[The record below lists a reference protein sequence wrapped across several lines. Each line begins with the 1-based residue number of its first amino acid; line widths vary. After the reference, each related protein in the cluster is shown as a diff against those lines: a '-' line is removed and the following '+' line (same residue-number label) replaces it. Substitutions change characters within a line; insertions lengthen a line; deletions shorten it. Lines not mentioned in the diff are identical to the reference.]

1 MTELGQKLTEAREA
15 KGLSI
20 DQLHEIT
27 KIQKRHLVAIEEGNY
42 NVLPGTFYARAFIKQ
57 YADAVG
63 LNGEELLVEYQ
74 STIPQSEKHDV
85 PQVST
90 GQKTQE
96 TMQKSSSWPI
106 ADHMPKILIALLVI
120 AFGVVVWFVIQAL
133 TGKDDRQ
140 VPNAQSEKIEVQK
153 AKNSPLDTKKDEEK
167 AEEPKKE
174 EPKKEEPK
182 KEEPKKEEPKKE
194 EPKKEEPKK
203 EEPKKE
209 EPKKEEPKKEEQKGQ
224 PAGENEI
231 KLVGTDKITSTLE
244 IHNNKA
250 LELEITTKDASYI
263 GIKNE
268 AGNDIFSGTL
278 QAGQTQKYDL
288 STAKEV
294 NLNIGSAPNVEFK
307 LNGQVVTF
315 PLNPE
320 ENYHQKFLIKN
331 QGIGQPAQ

>member
-1 MTELGQKLTEAREA
+1 MTELGQKLKEARGT

-42 NVLPGTFYARAFIKQ
+42 DVLPGAFYARAFIKQ

-74 STIPQSEKHDV
+74 STIPQSEKRDV

-106 ADHMPKILIALLVI
+106 ADHMPKILVALLVI
-120 AFGVVVWFVIQAL
+120 AIGVVIWFVFQAF
-133 TGKDDRQ
+133 TGKDDEK
-140 VPNAQSEKIEVQK
+140 VPNAQSEKIEVKK
-153 AKNSPLDTKKDEEK
+153 AENSPLDTKKDEVK

-182 KEEPKKEEPKKE
+182 KEE
-194 EPKKEEPKK
+194 
-203 EEPKKE
+203 
-209 EPKKEEPKKEEQKGQ
+209 Q
-224 PAGENEI
+224 PAQPTGQQEV
-231 KLVGTDKITSTLE
+231 KVVGTTGKVSTLE
-244 IHNNKA
+244 IHNNKT
-250 LELEITTKDASYI
+250 LELEISGKGASYVDV
-263 GIKNE
+263 KDD
-268 AGNDIFSGTL
+268 AGNEILNTTVQD
-278 QAGQTQKYDL
+278 GQTEKRDL

-294 NLNIGSAPNVEFK
+294 RLNIGNATNVEVK
-307 LNGQVVTF
+307 LNGQVVAY
-315 PLNPE
+315 PLDPE
-320 ENYHQKFLIKN
+320 KELHQRLVIKN
-331 QGIGQPAQ
+331 QGVEQPAQ

>member
-42 NVLPGTFYARAFIKQ
+42 GVLPGAFYARAFIKQ

-74 STIPQSEKHDV
+74 STIPQSENREV

-106 ADHMPKILIALLVI
+106 ADHMPKILIVLLVI

-153 AKNSPLDTKKDEEK
+153 AKDSPLDTKKDEVK

-182 KEEPKKEEPKKE
+182 KEE
-194 EPKKEEPKK
+194 
-203 EEPKKE
+203 
-209 EPKKEEPKKEEQKGQ
+209 Q
-224 PAGENEI
+224 PAQPTGQQEV
-231 KLVGTDKITSTLE
+231 KLVGTSGKVSTFE
-244 IHNNKA
+244 IHNNKT
-250 LELEITTKDASYI
+250 LELEISGKGASYVDV
-263 GIKNE
+263 KDDADNE
-268 AGNDIFSGTL
+268 ILNTTVQS
-278 QAGQTQKYDL
+278 GQTEKRDL
-288 STAKEV
+288 STVKEV
-294 NLNIGSAPNVEFK
+294 RLNIGNAPNVEIK

-315 PLNPE
+315 PLDPAKE
-320 ENYHQKFLIKN
+320 YHQRLVIKN
-331 QGIGQPAQ
+331 QGIGQAAQ

>member
-1 MTELGQKLTEAREA
+1 MTELGQKLKEAREA

-42 NVLPGTFYARAFIKQ
+42 DVLPGAFYARAFIKQ

-74 STIPQSEKHDV
+74 STIPQSEKREV

-106 ADHMPKILIALLVI
+106 ADHMPKILVALLVI
-120 AFGVVVWFVIQAL
+120 ACGVVIWFVFQAL
-133 TGKDDRQ
+133 TGKDDEK
-140 VPNAQSEKIEVQK
+140 VPSAQSEKIEVKK
-153 AKNSPLDTKKDEEK
+153 AENSPLDTKKEEAK

-182 KEEPKKEEPKKE
+182 KEE
-194 EPKKEEPKK
+194 
-203 EEPKKE
+203 
-209 EPKKEEPKKEEQKGQ
+209 Q
-224 PAGENEI
+224 PAQPTGQQEV
-231 KLVGTDKITSTLE
+231 KVVGTTGKVSTLE
-244 IHNNKA
+244 IHNNKT
-250 LELEITTKDASYI
+250 LELEIIAKGTSYVDVKDD
-263 GIKNE
+263 
-268 AGNDIFSGTL
+268 AGNEILNTTVQD
-278 QAGQTQKYDL
+278 GQTEKRDV

-294 NLNIGSAPNVEFK
+294 RLNIGNATNVEVK
-307 LNGQVVTF
+307 LNGQVVAF
-315 PLNPE
+315 PLDPE
-320 ENYHQKFLIKN
+320 KELHQRLVIKN
-331 QGIGQPAQ
+331 QGIEQPAQ

>member
-42 NVLPGTFYARAFIKQ
+42 DVLPGAFYARAFIKQ

-182 KEEPKKEEPKKE
+182 KEE
-194 EPKKEEPKK
+194 
-203 EEPKKE
+203 
-209 EPKKEEPKKEEQKGQ
+209 Q
-224 PAGENEI
+224 PAQPTGQQEI
-231 KLVGTDKITSTLE
+231 KVVGTTGKVSTLE
-244 IHNNKA
+244 IHNNKT
-250 LELEITTKDASYI
+250 LELEISGKGASYVDV
-263 GIKNE
+263 KDD
-268 AGNDIFSGTL
+268 AGNEILNTTVQG
-278 QAGQTQKYDL
+278 GQIEKRDL
-288 STAKEV
+288 STVKEV
-294 NLNIGSAPNVEFK
+294 RLNIGNATNVEVK
-307 LNGQVVTF
+307 LNGQVVAF
-315 PLNPE
+315 PLDPE
-320 ENYHQKFLIKN
+320 KELHQRLVIKN

>member
-1 MTELGQKLTEAREA
+1 MLVVTELGQKLKEARGT

-42 NVLPGTFYARAFIKQ
+42 DVLPGAFYARAFIKQ

-74 STIPQSEKHDV
+74 STIPQSEKRDV

-106 ADHMPKILIALLVI
+106 ADHMPKILVALLVI
-120 AFGVVVWFVIQAL
+120 AVGVVIWFVFQAL
-133 TGKDDRQ
+133 TGKDDEK
-140 VPNAQSEKIEVQK
+140 VPNTQSEKIEVKK
-153 AKNSPLDTKKDEEK
+153 AENSPLDTKKDEVK

-182 KEEPKKEEPKKE
+182 KEE
-194 EPKKEEPKK
+194 
-203 EEPKKE
+203 
-209 EPKKEEPKKEEQKGQ
+209 Q
-224 PAGENEI
+224 PAQPTGQQEV
-231 KLVGTDKITSTLE
+231 KVVGTTGKVSTLE
-244 IHNNKA
+244 IHNNKT
-250 LELEITTKDASYI
+250 LELEISGKGASYVDV
-263 GIKNE
+263 KDD
-268 AGNDIFSGTL
+268 AGNEVLNTTIQD
-278 QAGQTQKYDL
+278 GQTEKRDL

-294 NLNIGSAPNVEFK
+294 RLNIGNATNVEVK
-307 LNGQVVTF
+307 LNGQVVAY
-315 PLNPE
+315 PLDPE
-320 ENYHQKFLIKN
+320 KELHQRLVIKN
-331 QGIGQPAQ
+331 QGIEQPAQ